1 MDDNV
6 DVPIGGSILSSQNED
21 LKTAEEVLQ
30 ELADEARN
38 DDSMSDWVAENLEGS
53 KEVVKQKRGVR

>member
-30 ELADEARN
+30 TLADEARSN
-38 DDSMSDWVAENLEGS
+38 GDEWVAENLEAS
-53 KEVVKQKRGVR
+53 RDLVKQKRGVR

>member
-1 MDDNV
+1 MDNNV

-21 LKTAEEVLQ
+21 LKTTEEVLQ
-30 ELADEARN
+30 TLADEARSN
-38 DDSMSDWVAENLEGS
+38 GDDWVAENLEGS

>member
-38 DDSMSDWVAENLEGS
+38 DDSMSDWVAENLEES
-53 KEVVKQKRGVR
+53 ANIVKTKRGVR